1 MFSICLGS
9 WFKNRKYFKPAIN
22 KLECNG
28 CFEELIDR
36 ALTIIIK
43 ARKGLIDKD
52 DALDALW
59 EYLINIEYEVRVR
72 YINGGFQKMLSE
84 G

>member
-1 MFSICLGS
+1 MGS
-9 WFKNRKYFKPAIN
+9 V
-22 KLECNG
+22 
-28 CFEELIDR
+28 EELIDR

-72 YINGGFQKMLSE
+72 HITGGFREMLSE

>member
-1 MFSICLGS
+1 MG
-9 WFKNRKYFKPAIN
+9 
-22 KLECNG
+22 G
-28 CFEELIDR
+28 VGELIDR
-36 ALTIIIK
+36 ALTIIIR

-52 DALDALW
+52 DALDVLW

-72 YINGGFQKMLSE
+72 YINGGFREMLSE